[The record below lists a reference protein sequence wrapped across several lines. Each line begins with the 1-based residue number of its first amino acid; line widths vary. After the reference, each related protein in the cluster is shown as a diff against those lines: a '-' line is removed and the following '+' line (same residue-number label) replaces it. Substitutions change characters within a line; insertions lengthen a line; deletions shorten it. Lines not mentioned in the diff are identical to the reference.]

1 MFPTEVVETSFL
13 EIFQNAAVQS
23 SEQLAFPLPLAS
35 FCTGNY
41 IDDLQTSTP
50 NYIFLWLHD
59 SFLRF
64 MAFSFPVVNPTQYL
78 FFLRTY
84 PNFPG
89 DRLFWASVSLLFL
102 MVSGTWSGLCMYFYV
117 LSFIFYLLSVLL
129 SFYVFLSFLFVCL
142 FMYALYLFYLIMCNL
157 WGKFL

>member
-1 MFPTEVVETSFL
+1 MFPIEVVETSFL

-102 MVSGTWSGLCMYFYV
+102 MVSGTWSGLCMYC
-117 LSFIFYLLSVLL
+117 IFLCFSI
-129 SFYVFLSFLFVCL
+129 FFVCL

>member
-1 MFPTEVVETSFL
+1 METSFL

-35 FCTGNY
+35 LCTGNY

-64 MAFSFPVVNPTQYL
+64 MALSFPVVNPTQYL

-89 DRLFWASVSLLFL
+89 DMLFWASVSLLFL
-102 MVSGTWSGLCMYFYV
+102 MVSGTWSGLCMYC
-117 LSFIFYLLSVLL
+117 IFLCFSI
-129 SFYVFLSFLFVCL
+129 FFVCL